1 MNYKRIARVGV
12 PREFAFSS
20 PEQNP
25 QLMFVS
31 RERIF
36 TFLVWGAWVG
46 LAFLCIY
53 PTTNWLAGFRPHHY
67 RLFVMQELGVPF
79 VPAFVWAYLSMYVL
93 FLLPPFF
100 LAPEAMKRLAKALI
114 RATCVAGVV
123 FLVFPARLGFP
134 RILPDDPLLRSL
146 FATLFAVDPPYNLV
160 PSLHVTY
167 STAIVLTIAAG
178 AGRKIRILLFSWLAL
193 IMASTLFIHQHHL
206 LDVFTGWA
214 LALLVYRYGRRKHA

>member
-53 PTTNWLAGFRPHHY
+53 PTTNWLAGFRTHHY
-67 RLFVMQELGVPF
+67 RLFMTQELGVPF

-100 LAPEAMKRLAKALI
+100 LASEAMQRLAKALI

-160 PSLHVTY
+160 PSLHVAY
-167 STAIVLTIAAG
+167 STAIVLAIAARV
-178 AGRKIRILLFSWLAL
+178 GRKIRILLFSWLAL

-214 LALLVYRYGRRKHA
+214 LALLVHRYERRKHA